1 LALLLDRVPGPDG
14 ADETLAADRH
24 RPSEHRLASM
34 CRWSDTTT
42 RECLLTFV
50 ERHGKRIER
59 IKGILWIDGE
69 LSEVQC
75 VREHVALRPYQG
87 TAPARGRLVFISSVL
102 TARELR
108 ELVDECFVTDD
119 QLVGI
124 S

>member
-1 LALLLDRVPGPDG
+1 
-14 ADETLAADRH
+14 
-24 RPSEHRLASM
+24 M
-34 CRWSDTTT
+34 CRRSDTTT
-42 RECLLTFV
+42 QERLLKFV

-75 VREHVALRPYQG
+75 VRERIALRPYQG

-108 ELVDECFVTDD
+108 ELINEWFVTDGEV
-119 QLVGI
+119 VGI